1 MTKRDNIV
9 RVRHMLDAAEKAVI
23 YISQTSRDRFDDDE
37 MRQLAL
43 VRLIEVVGEASKQT
57 TPEFRETHPEI
68 EWQKIGGMRDRLIHG
83 YDTINLDILWN
94 TCKEDVPRLIVQL
107 RNVLR

>member
-1 MTKRDNIV
+1 MSKRDSIV
-9 RVRHMLDAAEKAVI
+9 RVRHMLDAAEKVVN

-43 VRLIEVVGEASKQT
+43 VRLIEVIGEASKQT
-57 TPEFRETHPEI
+57 TPEFRETHAEI

-83 YDTINLDILWN
+83 YDTVNLDILWN
-94 TCKEDVPRLIVQL
+94 TCNEDVPKLIAQL
-107 RNVLR
+107 REILK